1 MIELVP
7 TLYKQLVT
15 NRPNELFTKNAAVC
29 SKPKTLHYY
38 SAANGGA
45 TSGIWEF
52 TMPSFRAKWWKGVDK
67 ARDTTPINCLPL
79 QTILDEHFGMGAHVY
94 LDFFSLD
101 VEGAELEV
109 LRSVDFARTAFGVLL
124 VECDGQNARKDL
136 AVRMLLQSK
145 GYTWTRSFGRSWW
158 FVNNQF
164 AQVYSE
170 FM

>member
-1 MIELVP
+1 MVAGSNHMPRFDVP
-7 TLYKQLVT
+7 K
-15 NRPNELFTKNAAVC
+15 
-29 SKPKTLHYY
+29 
-38 SAANGGA
+38 
-45 TSGIWEF
+45 
-52 TMPSFRAKWWKGVDK
+52 VDVV
-67 ARDTTPINCLPL
+67 
-79 QTILDEHFGMGAHVY
+79 QWILDSFTVD
-94 LDFFSLD
+94 DFVVLKMD

-109 LRSVDFARTAFGVLL
+109 LRSIDFARTAFGVLL